1 MLRIVMIKPEKFR
14 NDSYYYKRIH
24 MFTILF
30 EIRSEKQIKNG
41 KLSIYCL
48 DWL

>member
-1 MLRIVMIKPEKFR
+1 MIKPEKFR

-30 EIRSEKQIKNG
+30 EIGFEKQIESR
-41 KLSIYCL
+41 KLSIYRL
-48 DWL
+48 DRL